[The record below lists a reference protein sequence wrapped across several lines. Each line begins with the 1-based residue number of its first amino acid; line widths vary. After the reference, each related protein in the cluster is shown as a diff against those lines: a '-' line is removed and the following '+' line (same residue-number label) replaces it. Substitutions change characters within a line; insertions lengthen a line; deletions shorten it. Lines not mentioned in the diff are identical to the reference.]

1 MKKLDLKKDLKE
13 FYNPSAKQV
22 TVVDVPKMNFL
33 MIDGMGD
40 PATSPAYQDALG
52 ALYNVAYT
60 LKFMMKLKVKP
71 AVDYPVMPPEGL
83 WWVEG
88 VEHFTLEQLL
98 GRRDEWQWTMMIMQ
112 PDIITRERVAQ
123 AIDEVRRKKD
133 PPCLNKIRFES
144 LKEGTCAQIM
154 HIGPYATEKPTIERL
169 HSFILEGGHML
180 HGKHHEIYL
189 GDPRRAK
196 PEKLKT
202 VLRQPLQ

>member
-1 MKKLDLKKDLKE
+1 MKKLDLKKDLKGL
-13 FYNPSAKQV
+13 YNPSAKQV

-40 PATSPAYQDALG
+40 PATSQAYQDAIG

-71 AVDYPVMPPEGL
+71 AVDYSVMPSEGL

-88 VEHFTLEQLL
+88 VEHFTMEQLM

-112 PDIITRERVAQ
+112 PDIITRELVAQ
-123 AIDEVRRKKD
+123 ASDEVKRKKD
-133 PPCLNKIRFES
+133 PPCLDKIRFES

-154 HIGPYATEKPTIERL
+154 HIGPYSAEQPNIQRL
-169 HSFILEGGHML
+169 HAFILEGGHVL
-180 HGKHHEIYL
+180 RGKHHEIYL
-189 GDPRRAK
+189 GDPRRTK

-202 VLRQPLQ
+202 VLRQPMR